1 VRHSSL
7 LTAVMIATLAVTLTG
22 CSRNPVAPTVDTTT
36 AHAAGG
42 AAVSFDP
49 VEPVPVEGGTPN
61 SRTVALAPSDEAVLT
76 VGRFTL
82 WMRKNSLKSNAMVTL
97 RVSDPE
103 ALEVE
108 MVVSPAGANDF
119 GSPVI
124 LTANMSDVED
134 FSYEDGTML
143 YWDGSWKPVTDAA
156 AHPNQQNVV
165 AHLDH
170 LANCKVAS
178 TGGGGKKT
186 KIGA

>member
-1 VRHSSL
+1 
-7 LTAVMIATLAVTLTG
+7 MIATLAVALTG
-22 CSRNPVAPTVDTTT
+22 CSRNPVAPAVDST
-36 AHAAGG
+36 ASHEAGG

-49 VEPVPVEGGTPN
+49 VEPAPVEGGTPN
-61 SRTVALAPSDEAVLT
+61 SRTVALSPSDEAVLT

-97 RVSDPE
+97 RVTDPE

-108 MVVSPAGANDF
+108 MLVSPAGANDF

-143 YWDGSWKPVTDAA
+143 YWDGSWQTVADVA

-170 LANCKVAS
+170 LATCKVAN
-178 TGGGGKKT
+178 GGGKKT

>member
-1 VRHSSL
+1 MRHSSL
-7 LTAVMIATLAVTLTG
+7 LTAVMIASLAVTLTG
-22 CSRNPVAPTVDTTT
+22 CSRNPVAPTVDTT
-36 AHAAGG
+36 AAQGAGG

-49 VEPVPVEGGTPN
+49 AEPPVVEGGTPN
-61 SRTVALAPSDEAVLT
+61 SRTVALSPNDEAVLT

-82 WMRKNSLKSNAMVTL
+82 WLRKNSLKANATVTL
-97 RVSDPE
+97 HVTDPE

-108 MVVSPAGANDF
+108 MVISPAGANDF

-134 FSYEDGTML
+134 FDYDNGTML
-143 YWDGSWKPVTDAA
+143 QWDGSWQPVVDAA
-156 AHPNQQNVV
+156 AHQNQQNVV

-170 LANCKVAS
+170 LVNCKVVGS
-178 TGGGGKKT
+178 GGGKKG